1 MESTREIYCQY
12 INHIVNVFPKWDAV
26 ITSKMNEE
34 TRKIQFSGKSSYM
47 IALPKK
53 WVEEMGLRPG
63 SQVMVTRQDNA
74 SLLISLKGTGVVRDK
89 GEVTIELSPQD
100 NGGAIS
106 RKLVALYLVG
116 YNVIHIKGEG
126 GKLTSTQRDVVKET
140 VHRHLIGTEV
150 VADSTEGITLQVL
163 LGYPELSVEN
173 ALRRMFLITAS
184 MHKDAIIAF
193 RKLDKDSIEG
203 VIKTDDEVD
212 RFGLYL
218 IRQLKMAVQNDR
230 ILKEIGLTTPRDC
243 LGYRLIV
250 KSVERVADH
259 ANKIAQEALM
269 ISKPFDEMM
278 LAKITQ
284 LSEFALSLFEE
295 SGVTLFKRDY
305 DAADRIVEKAQLIGK
320 MQQDFLTSIE
330 KGKAIALPPAL
341 RLIVED
347 IRRTAEYSSDIAEI
361 VLNLTVEQVV
371 SDKK

>member
-1 MESTREIYCQY
+1 
-12 INHIVNVFPKWDAV
+12 
-26 ITSKMNEE
+26 
-34 TRKIQFSGKSSYM
+34 
-47 IALPKK
+47 
-53 WVEEMGLRPG
+53 
-63 SQVMVTRQDNA
+63 
-74 SLLISLKGTGVVRDK
+74 
-89 GEVTIELSPQD
+89 
-100 NGGAIS
+100 
-106 RKLVALYLVG
+106 
-116 YNVIHIKGEG
+116 
-126 GKLTSTQRDVVKET
+126 
-140 VHRHLIGTEV
+140 
-150 VADSTEGITLQVL
+150 
-163 LGYPELSVEN
+163 
-173 ALRRMFLITAS
+173 
-184 MHKDAIIAF
+184 
-193 RKLDKDSIEG
+193 
-203 VIKTDDEVD
+203 
-212 RFGLYL
+212 
-218 IRQLKMAVQNDR
+218 MAVQNDR